1 MLKIKSADSMRKLKP
16 LTPFY
21 SGFSERVRTNYGA
34 MNVRIDK
41 EELIHLVSEPPEVYL
56 EDFGMT
62 RLTNNTN
69 INSTKNIKVE
79 MLNEMINRLYYS
91 NENRFTYQDRVYV
104 ENVLRQLGVEN
115 TTNFIRQ
122 IKDIKEQMDETINY
136 IKINQNNPVAFE
148 KMMERIIQENNRIP
162 KKRKNSKKEV
172 LESRKE
178 KELYEKVFD
187 RLHSKEIYKEVTELL
202 KANPDMPAIIRQA
215 EFHLAEQKNESR
227 ELTLNS
233 IFHTFEG
240 DTRNYL
246 VHRWEQLNEG
256 DEIENVTEEGDILS
270 SVNAAIIM
278 NLIENVMSLRA
289 GDKYQRDEQWY
300 QLKNAYNQSAEN
312 TLNRFFTDRTLSTFH
327 VIEENDYSRQIEE
340 NVLKE
345 TDELVYKQEYYENLQ
360 QKALNE
366 INIKNQQKLEEI
378 RALEQEIVINNQASN
393 PVPDKKNIYNTSQ
406 ILLEHPELT
415 GEVISRMPD
424 SNLKNNIYEQVKEVI
439 VNQVADPFTREL
451 LVHLAENGKPGDIT
465 EIENISRNQE
475 IVRNVKENQ
484 KQVEQVVRQVE
495 TEQKH
500 LTLVHKTE
508 EQTIS
513 EDVLEEIRQ
522 HKNYVEN
529 RLVEVTQNINTT
541 ETTHQEVVNEI
552 DNKEVVNNISNNVRE
567 MVNETLKGQMDS
579 ISNQVFRRL
588 ERKLDSERKRRGY

>member
-21 SGFSERVRTNYGA
+21 SGFSERIRTNYGA

-91 NENRFTYQDRVYV
+91 NENRFTYQDKVYV

-360 QKALNE
+360 QEALNE

-552 DNKEVVNNISNNVRE
+552 DNKEVVNNISSNVRE

>member
-1 MLKIKSADSMRKLKP
+1 M
-16 LTPFY
+16 
-21 SGFSERVRTNYGA
+21 
-34 MNVRIDK
+34 
-41 EELIHLVSEPPEVYL
+41 

-91 NENRFTYQDRVYV
+91 NENRFTYQDKVYV

-360 QKALNE
+360 QEALNE

-378 RALEQEIVINNQASN
+378 RALEQEIVINNQATN

-552 DNKEVVNNISNNVRE
+552 DNKEVVNNISSNVRE

>member
-91 NENRFTYQDRVYV
+91 NENRFTYQDKVYV

-360 QKALNE
+360 QEALNE

-552 DNKEVVNNISNNVRE
+552 DNKEVVNNISSNVRE